1 MANVQNDAPYSQPL
15 TKGEK
20 RRKKLDQDFR
30 NLCENVYFEPDLNS
44 KMHYPCIM
52 YERNGGESTFS
63 NNKPYSFDYSYKVT
77 VISKDPDER
86 IVEKLAST
94 QEYCTLSRPYKA
106 DGLYHNVFT
115 VY

>member
-1 MANVQNDAPYSQPL
+1 MANVQNDPPFSEPL

-20 RRKKLDQDFR
+20 RRKKLDNSFR
-30 NLCENVYFEPDLNS
+30 AICNNVYFEPDLNS
-44 KMHYPCIM
+44 KMKYPCIA
-52 YERNGGESTFS
+52 YERTGGESTFS
-63 NNKPYSFDYSYKVT
+63 NNRPYSFDYSYKVT

-86 IVEKLAST
+86 LVEKLAST
-94 QEYCTLSRPYKA
+94 HEYCTLSRTYKA